1 MVFQSFVN
9 NAALLVALSYLY
21 TLVTRR
27 WQRDDLVGCISCG
40 LLFGLM
46 AVGVMLSPMEMG
58 PGLIFD
64 TRTVVISVAG
74 LFCGPVTAAIAALV
88 TILYRIWLGGMGLA
102 PGIATTLSAALIGV
116 LFYYGRKTWGRPG
129 TLFYFYLC
137 GLLVHAVMLLC
148 MFILPRELA
157 WQIVSRIAWPVML
170 IYPLATLL
178 LALLLADQQKRLDME
193 RQLLV
198 SEERFRSLFE
208 QAGDAI
214 FVSDFDGNLID
225 VNQAAQTTLGYS
237 REELLHMRVQD
248 VDPQAPTR
256 PALQEFWRSHFDTG
270 RAATF
275 ESVHRRKDGTTF
287 PVEIRAGF
295 IGRQQP
301 PLVLGLARDI
311 SARIQADEERRR
323 LEEQLLHAQKMEAVG
338 TLAGGIAHEFNNIL
352 AAMIGYA
359 ELTLALYSRDGVTR
373 PEHLQEIITSG
384 KRASEL
390 IKRILAFSRK
400 AELIDFTDV
409 DINEIVAHAVT
420 ILEKTLP
427 REIRIDTDF
436 AAKAGTIRADAG
448 QLEQVLVNLATNAK
462 DAMPDGGR
470 LTIKTERLEISEQA
484 PPLVPDI
491 KPGCYLRLIVRD
503 SGQGMGPD
511 TVAQIFN
518 PFFTTKEVGA
528 GTGLGL
534 SVVYG
539 IIKGHHGYIG
549 CHSTPGRGTTF
560 EIYLPTGREQGSVP
574 RRRAAPLSIP
584 SGQNETV
591 LLVDDEKSLL
601 DIGKR
606 LLEDNGYQV
615 LLAGSGEEAVEI
627 FRQQGDEIDLVLL
640 DVSMPGMGG
649 RRCLKEL
656 LALKPQVKVIIASG
670 YAVDDSLQE
679 ILEEGALAYVAKPY
693 TMVDLLNTIHKALQ
707 D

>member
-9 NAALLVALSYLY
+9 NAALLVALSYFY

-27 WQRDDLVGCISCG
+27 WQRDDLIGRISCG
-40 LLFGLM
+40 LLFGLV

-74 LFCGPVTAAIAALV
+74 LFCGPVTAAIAALIA
-88 TILYRIWLGGMGLA
+88 ILYRFWLGGVGLA

-116 LFYYGRKTWGRPG
+116 LFYYGRKTWSRPG
-129 TLFYFYLC
+129 SLLYFYLC

-148 MFILPRELA
+148 MFTLPRELA
-157 WQIVSRIAWPVML
+157 WQIVSQIAWPVML
-170 IYPLATLL
+170 ICPLATLV
-178 LALLLADQQKRLDME
+178 LALLLEDQQKRLDIK
-193 RQLLV
+193 RQLAL

-214 FVSDFDGNLID
+214 FVSDFDGNLLD
-225 VNQAAQTTLGYS
+225 VNRAAQTTLGYS
-237 REELLHMRVQD
+237 REELLHMRIQD
-248 VDPQAPTR
+248 VDPQAPPR
-256 PALQEFWRSHFDTG
+256 RALQEFWHSRFDSG

-275 ESVHRRKDGTTF
+275 ESVHRRKDGSTF

-295 IGRQQP
+295 IGKRQP
-301 PLVLGLARDI
+301 PVVLGLARDI
-311 SARIQADEERRR
+311 SVRLQAEEEHRR

-359 ELTLALYSRDGVTR
+359 ELALALHSRDGVIR
-373 PEHLQEIITSG
+373 PEHLQEIVTSG

-390 IKRILAFSRK
+390 VKRILAFSHK
-400 AELIDFTDV
+400 AELIDFIDV
-409 DINEIVAHAVT
+409 DINEKLVHAVT

-436 AAKAGTIRADAG
+436 GTDVGVIHADAG

-462 DAMPDGGR
+462 DAMPEGGR
-470 LTIKTERLEISEQA
+470 LTIKTERLEITDQA
-484 PPLVPDI
+484 PDLAPDI
-491 KPGCYLRLIVRD
+491 TPGTYVRLTVRD
-503 SGQGMGPD
+503 SGQGMEPG

-518 PFFTTKEVGA
+518 PFFTTKEVGS

-539 IIKGHHGYIG
+539 IIKGHHGYVG
-549 CHSTPGRGTTF
+549 CCSTPGRGTTF
-560 EIYLPTGREQGSVP
+560 EIYLPAGRAGGSVP
-574 RRRAAPLSIP
+574 RRAAAPLSIP
-584 SGQNETV
+584 SGHNETV

-627 FRQQGDEIDLVLL
+627 FRHQGDEIDLVLL

-656 LALKPQVKVIIASG
+656 LALQPRLKVIITSG

-679 ILEEGALAYVAKPY
+679 ILAEGAFAYVAKPY
-693 TMVDLLNTIHKALQ
+693 TMVDLLNTIHKALHG
-707 D
+707 